1 MATHKAGLSLSS
13 LMRAFWPFGAVNYGS
28 KADLNTQAEARRRGR
43 ARFELEK
50 TVLFPRRC
58 RLEAG
63 RLREHNACNRPRV
76 ITARVACIAVTR
88 AVTWSDSNVVQADSW
103 QVPEPLAN
111 DATVTRCALTAVVPH
126 DWHRRMTGM
135 S

>member
-63 RLREHNACNRPRV
+63 RLREHNACNCPRAY
-76 ITARVACIAVTR
+76 TGYYRTCRVYC
-88 AVTWSDSNVVQADSW
+88 
-103 QVPEPLAN
+103 
-111 DATVTRCALTAVVPH
+111 
-126 DWHRRMTGM
+126 WHAGGYLV
-135 S
+135 SL